1 MLSFASSC
9 ERKFIIRASL
19 EEQKT
24 LLGIYPTR
32 DGKVGKNEHK
42 NVRYSGVTLVYYNLS
57 LVDSLISSDGR

>member
-1 MLSFASSC
+1 MLSFAPSC
-9 ERKFIIRASL
+9 ERKFITRASL

-32 DGKVGKNEHK
+32 DGKVGKNERKH
-42 NVRYSGVTLVYYNLS
+42 VRYIGVTLVYYNLS